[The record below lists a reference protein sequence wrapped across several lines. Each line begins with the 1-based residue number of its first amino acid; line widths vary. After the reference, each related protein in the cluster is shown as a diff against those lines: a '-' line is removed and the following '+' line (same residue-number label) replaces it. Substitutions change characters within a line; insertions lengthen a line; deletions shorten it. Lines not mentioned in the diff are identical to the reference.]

1 MKKVLSIGEATI
13 DSFMFL
19 SDANVHCN
27 VSRTRCEFCLKY
39 GEKILADDLHFSVG
53 GNAANTAVAFARLGL
68 NSQLYSV
75 VGTDWLSN
83 RIIEDLGKEKVDCGY
98 LERESGATSFADI
111 LIFEGERNIIVYH
124 VPRKYHLPKFEPV
137 DWIYLTSLGKDYHH
151 AYEQVLDY
159 AKRTGAKIG
168 FNPGSYQIRSGIHAL
183 KPVLKMT
190 EALFVNVKEAR
201 TLTELRSSAS
211 VRHLSEA
218 LYDYGPKIVSIT
230 DGEGGAYCFDGYQLL
245 HLKIF
250 PGKVRETTGA
260 GDSYASGF
268 TAALVHGEELDEAM
282 RWGMANS
289 ASVVGQVG
297 AQQGLL
303 TKSRLEEIL
312 NDHPNLKPKAVR

>member
-39 GEKILADDLHFSVG
+39 GEKILAEDLNFSVG
-53 GNAANTAVAFARLGL
+53 GNAANTAVSFSRLGL
-68 NSQLYSV
+68 HSQLYSV
-75 VGTDWLSN
+75 IGTDWLSN
-83 RIIEDLGKEKVDCGY
+83 KIIEDLEKEKVDFSY
-98 LERESGATSFADI
+98 LERETGATSYADV
-111 LIFEGERNIIVYH
+111 LIFEGERNLIVYH

-137 DWIYLTSLGKDYHH
+137 DWIYLTSLGKDYNH

-159 AKRTGAKIG
+159 VKKTGAKIS
-168 FNPGSYQIRSGIHAL
+168 FNPGSYQLRAGIHAL

-190 EALFVNVKEAR
+190 EALFVNLDEAR
-201 TLTELRSSAS
+201 MLTELRSSAS
-211 VRHLSEA
+211 VRHLAEA
-218 LYDYGPKIVSIT
+218 LYDYGPKIINIT
-230 DGEGGAYCFDGYQLL
+230 DGENGAYCFDGYQLL

-250 PGKVRETTGA
+250 PSNVRETTGA

-268 TAALVHGEELDEAM
+268 TAALLHGETIDQAM

-297 AQQGLL
+297 AQKGLL
-303 TKSRLEEIL
+303 NKNRLEEIL
-312 NDHPNLKPKAVR
+312 NDHPNLTPKVIR